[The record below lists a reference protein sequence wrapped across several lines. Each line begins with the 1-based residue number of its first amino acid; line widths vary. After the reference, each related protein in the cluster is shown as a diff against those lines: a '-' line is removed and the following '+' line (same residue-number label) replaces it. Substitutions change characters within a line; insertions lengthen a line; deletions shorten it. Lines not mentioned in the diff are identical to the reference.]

1 MHFFSIKLRPLPN
14 PPQFWGGKNMELHS
28 RNLTRKDS
36 IFPVHFVS
44 VLDNDGN
51 FVDASD
57 GAV

>member
-1 MHFFSIKLRPLPN
+1 
-14 PPQFWGGKNMELHS
+14 MELHS